1 MDKLGVNDLKEQ
13 KHLNR
18 TWKITLE
25 EGATPEDMERPGF
38 WANVGTKL
46 TRHDEIVFW
55 TNDGLTYG
63 KAVVR
68 ACSRLEAVVA
78 IISQTSFGERVTL
91 STVNADYAV
100 AFSGEKLM
108 YCVYRMRPSKTDPN
122 VRVKDG
128 TPVKSGFQTQEE
140 AARYMA
146 SHVKA
151 MAA

>member
-18 TWKITLE
+18 TWKIILE
-25 EGATPEDMERPGF
+25 AGALPEDLERPGF
-38 WANVGTKL
+38 WANVGVKL

-68 ACSRLEAVVA
+68 ACSRLEAVVT
-78 IISQTSFGERVTL
+78 IISQTSFGERVAL
-91 STVNADYAV
+91 SAVNSDYAV
-100 AFSGEKLM
+100 DFSGEKSM
-108 YCVYRMRPSKTDPN
+108 WCVYRMKPSDKDPK
-122 VRVKDG
+122 VRVKAG
-128 TPVKSGFQTQEE
+128 GPTKTGFQTQQ
-140 AARYMA
+140 AAELWMRD
-146 SHVKA
+146 HVKA

>member
-18 TWKITLE
+18 TWKIILE
-25 EGATPEDMERPGF
+25 EGALPEDMEKPGF
-38 WANVGTKL
+38 WANVGMKL

-68 ACSRLEAVVA
+68 ACSRLEAVVT
-78 IISQTSFGERVTL
+78 IISQTSFGERVAL
-91 STVNADYAV
+91 SAVNADYAV

-108 YCVYRMRPSKTDPN
+108 WCVYRMRPSIADPTK
-122 VRVKDG
+122 RVKDG
-128 TPVKSGFQTQEE
+128 APTKSGFQTQGE
-140 AARYMA
+140 AEIYMR
-146 SHVKA
+146 SHTKA